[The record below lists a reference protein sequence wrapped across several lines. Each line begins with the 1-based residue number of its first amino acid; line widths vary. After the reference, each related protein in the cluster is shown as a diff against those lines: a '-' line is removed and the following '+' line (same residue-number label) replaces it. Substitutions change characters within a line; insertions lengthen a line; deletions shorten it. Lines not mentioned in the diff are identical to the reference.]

1 MPELMRS
8 IIMRLRSVV
17 GNRRRARRYRAR
29 LLFSISLLDVK
40 AVAESAIP
48 RRLPQIE
55 GYTRDLS
62 ETGLALV
69 VPTIRIGDH
78 YLTGA
83 GRRLLVII
91 QHPTGPLAFHAVP
104 VRYEQLDEDSNE
116 RGYLI
121 GVQIEEI
128 SDTDR
133 ARFIAYLET
142 LEKQGGTK
150 G

>member
-8 IIMRLRSVV
+8 IITRLRSVV
-17 GNRRRARRYRAR
+17 GNRRRARRVRAR
-29 LLFSISLLDVK
+29 LRFSVSLLDVK
-40 AVAESAIP
+40 TVAESAIP
-48 RRLPQIE
+48 RRLPQLE

-83 GRRLLVII
+83 DRRLLVTLH
-91 QHPTGPLAFHAVP
+91 HPSGPMALQVVP
-104 VRYEQLDEDSNE
+104 VRYEQLDEDDTE

-121 GVQIEEI
+121 GVRIEEF

-133 ARFIAYLET
+133 ARFIAYLE
-142 LEKQGGTK
+142 KQE
-150 G
+150 

>member
-8 IIMRLRSVV
+8 IITRLRSVV
-17 GNRRRARRYRAR
+17 GNRRRARRYQAR
-29 LLFSISLLDVK
+29 LPFSISLLGVK
-40 AVAESAIP
+40 PVAESAIP
-48 RRLPQIE
+48 RNLPQLE

-83 GRRLLVII
+83 GRRLLVTLR
-91 QHPTGPLAFHAVP
+91 HPSGPLALHVVP
-104 VRYEQLDEDSNE
+104 VRYEQLDEDNTE

-121 GVQIEEI
+121 GVRIEEI
-128 SDTDR
+128 NDADR
-133 ARFIAYLET
+133 ARFIAYLQEQN
-142 LEKQGGTK
+142 EKQG
-150 G
+150 